1 VTSRVG
7 HAEKSQKAENQLMS
21 LYNIKTQIMQIKI
34 ERFIVLIALFVT
46 LLFSDIVSAQKPT
59 IEWADI
65 PAGTFTMGSPVTE
78 INRETDEIPHQV
90 TLSAFKMSK
99 YEITVRQFKAFV
111 DATGYIT
118 DAEKGTGDVSGSE
131 RWGDKGLEFVAGWNW
146 KCDTKGQLRP
156 EAEYNNPVIHVSWN
170 DAVAFAKWMGCR
182 LPTEAEWE
190 YACRAG
196 TTTPFNT
203 GNNLT
208 DSQANY
214 NGNYPYNNNQTG
226 KYRENTMPVGSFS
239 PNAWGLYNMHGNV
252 WEWCNDW
259 YGEYPTVAQINPTG
273 PETGSLR
280 VGRGG
285 CWRWH
290 AMYTRSAARF
300 NDNPDHRFYNSG
312 FRLVSSK

>member
-1 VTSRVG
+1 MKV
-7 HAEKSQKAENQLMS
+7 
-21 LYNIKTQIMQIKI
+21 KI
-34 ERFIVLIALFVT
+34 ERFIVLITLFVT
-46 LLFSDIVSAQKPT
+46 LLVSDIVSAQKPI
-59 IEWADI
+59 IELASI
-65 PAGTFTMGSPVTE
+65 PAGTFTMGSPLTE
-78 INRETDEIPHQV
+78 INRETDETPHQV
-90 TLSAFKMSK
+90 TLNAFKMSK

-118 DAEKGTGDVSGSE
+118 DAEKGTGGVSGSE

-170 DAVAFAKWMGCR
+170 DAVAFANWMGCR

-208 DSQANY
+208 DLQANY
-214 NGNYPYNNNQTG
+214 NGNYPYNDNQTV

-239 PNAWGLYNMHGNV
+239 PNAWGLYDMHGNV
-252 WEWCNDW
+252 WEWCSDW
-259 YGEYPTVAQINPTG
+259 YGDYLSGAQTNPQG
-273 PETGSLR
+273 PEKGLYR

-285 CWRWH
+285 CWRWD
-290 AMYTRSAARF
+290 AKYCRSAARF
-300 NDNPDHRFYNSG
+300 NDNPDNRFFNSG